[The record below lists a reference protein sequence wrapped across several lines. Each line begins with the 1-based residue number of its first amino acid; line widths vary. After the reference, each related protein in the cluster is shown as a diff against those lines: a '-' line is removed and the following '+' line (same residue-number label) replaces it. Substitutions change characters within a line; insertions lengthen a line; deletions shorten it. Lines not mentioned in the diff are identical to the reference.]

1 MTVQGEKM
9 AAALRLWDS
18 LVDTAREQQAA
29 GQSTRVTL
37 TAIKDTAR
45 AMQAIV
51 TDTVS
56 YVTDILR
63 LAGTNQGT
71 SNNKRALS
79 KRGWSVGVD
88 VGYGSHSGGRVGV
101 SVGFSF

>member
-1 MTVQGEKM
+1 K
-9 AAALRLWDS
+9 AK
-18 LVDTAREQQAA
+18 EQQAA

-37 TAIKDTAR
+37 AAIRQTAQAVDT
-45 AMQAIV
+45 IV
-51 TDTVS
+51 TYTLSLVS
-56 YVTDILR
+56 DLITITDPENGDKR
-63 LAGTNQGT
+63 
-71 SNNKRALS
+71 RALQ